1 MRAVGEIGP
10 AALDETASGPHQR
23 KLAAILCAD
32 VVGFSR
38 LMGEDEAA
46 TYDAL
51 RRLRRAIDPLI
62 AAKSGRIVSSAGD
75 GFLAEFASI
84 VDALSCAVEMQ
95 RLAGESN
102 AGLSPQRHLK
112 LRIGVNLGDVI
123 VADDNDIYGDGV
135 NIAARLEALARPG
148 GICLSHSAYEQAKNK
163 LDLPYRALGRH
174 RVKNIAEPVRAYAV
188 GPAAPSPAAIVL
200 ARWRG
205 PIITALAAALT
216 ISGLGVWLLERPR
229 VLAPVAAPAIPT
241 RLAGRTS
248 VAVLPFKD
256 LSDAAGQ
263 TSFAEGLTEE
273 IGNAL
278 GRFSTLEV
286 IGKSATAALQSRTLA
301 FEEIGRA
308 LGIRYIVEGSIRRAG
323 DRLRINADLTEA
335 PTGRQIW
342 SDVYDAPTKDT
353 LAAQDDVS
361 QRVVGAVAATLNR
374 VEHDRVLHKPIEDL
388 APFEYILRARA
399 DFTGHTRETNDEAR
413 TLARRAIELD
423 PDFAE
428 GYSALGWAYYEA
440 ATSGWSEFPKDDIDR
455 AQTLAQKAAGLDP
468 SLTSAY
474 GLLANLFLYQGEYER
489 ALAQADRAIAINPND
504 ADSSIRRGSILIYAG
519 RPSEAISW
527 LQASLRLDPANAPA
541 AVGLGMAKYFLA
553 QYSDAIEALD
563 RALARDP
570 GRVNQLTA
578 HPLLAACYARLGRME
593 EAGRERSIVARLSP
607 FFYAERFATQF
618 GTQQAR
624 NDMLAGLKAAGFP

>member
-1 MRAVGEIGP
+1 
-10 AALDETASGPHQR
+10 
-23 KLAAILCAD
+23 
-32 VVGFSR
+32 
-38 LMGEDEAA
+38 MGEDEAA

-62 AAKSGRIVSSAGD
+62 AAKGGRIVSTAGD

-112 LRIGVNLGDVI
+112 LRIGVNLDDVI

-135 NIAARLEALARPG
+135 NIAARLETLASPG
-148 GICLSHSAYEQAKNK
+148 GICLSHTAYEQVKNK

-174 RVKNIAEPVRAYAV
+174 SVKNIAQPVRVYAV
-188 GPAAPSPAAIVL
+188 GPAAPSLAAIVL

-205 PIITALAAALT
+205 PIIAALATLLMIA
-216 ISGLGVWLLERPR
+216 GLGVWRFEQPTAR
-229 VLAPVAAPAIPT
+229 APVAAPAVPA
-241 RLAGRTS
+241 RLGGRTS

-256 LSDAAGQ
+256 LSDAADR
-263 TSFAEGLTEE
+263 TLFADGLTEG

-301 FEEIGRA
+301 LNEIGRA
-308 LGIRYIVEGSIRRAG
+308 LGVRYIVEGSTRRAG
-323 DRLRINADLTEA
+323 DRLRINAELAEA

-342 SDVYDAPTKDT
+342 SDVYDAPEKDP

-361 QRVVGAVAATLNR
+361 QRVVGAVAATLTR
-374 VEHDRVLHKPIEDL
+374 VEHERVLRKPVEDL
-388 APFEYILRARA
+388 APYEYILRARA
-399 DFTGHTRETNDEAR
+399 DFTGHTREKNDEAR

-423 PDFAE
+423 PEFAE

-468 SLTSAY
+468 TLTSAY
-474 GLLANLFLYQGEYER
+474 VLLANLFLYRGEYER
-489 ALAQADRAIAINPND
+489 ALAQADRAIVINPND
-504 ADSSIRRGSILIYAG
+504 AANFWVRGSILIYAG
-519 RPSEAISW
+519 RSSEAISW
-527 LQASLRLDPANAPA
+527 LEASLHLDSANFA
-541 AVGLGMAKYFLA
+541 ASGALGVAKYFLA
-553 QYSDAIEALD
+553 QYGDAIEAFD
-563 RALARDP
+563 QALARDP
-570 GRVNQLTA
+570 GRVNQLIA
-578 HPLLAACYARLGRME
+578 HPLLAACYARLGRMQ
-593 EAGRERSIVARLSP
+593 EAGRERAIVARLSP
-607 FFYAERFATQF
+607 FFDAERFAAQF

-624 NDMLAGLKAAGFP
+624 DDMLVGLKAAGFL

>member
-1 MRAVGEIGP
+1 MSSAVLNE
-10 AALDETASGPHQR
+10 AASGPHQR

-38 LMGEDEAA
+38 LMGENEAA

-62 AAKSGRIVSSAGD
+62 TAKSGRIVSTAGD

-102 AGLSPQRHLK
+102 AGLSPERHLK

-135 NIAARLEALARPG
+135 NIAARLEALAPPG
-148 GICLSHSAYEQAKNK
+148 GICLSHSAYEQVKNK
-163 LDLPYRALGRH
+163 LDLPYRSLGRH
-174 RVKNIAEPVRAYAV
+174 RVKNIAEPVRVYAV
-188 GPAAPSPAAIVL
+188 GPGAPSPAAIVP
-200 ARWRG
+200 RSWRG
-205 PIITALAAALT
+205 PIIAALAVALM
-216 ISGLGVWLLERPR
+216 IGGAGVWLFERPTAH
-229 VLAPVAAPAIPT
+229 APVTAPATPT
-241 RLAGRTS
+241 RLADRTS

-263 TSFAEGLTEE
+263 TSFAEGLTEG

-286 IGKSATAALQSRTLA
+286 IGKSATAVLQSRTLA
-301 FEEIGRA
+301 LEEIGRA
-308 LGIRYIVEGSIRRAG
+308 LGVRYIVEGSVRRAA
-323 DRLRINADLTEA
+323 DHLRINADLTEA

-342 SDVYDAPTKDT
+342 SDVYDAPTKDPP
-353 LAAQDDVS
+353 AAQDDVS
-361 QRVVGAVAATLNR
+361 RRVVGAVAATLNR
-374 VEHDRVLHKPIEDL
+374 VEHDRVLRKPIEDL

-399 DFTGHTRETNDEAR
+399 DFTSHTREKNDEAR

-428 GYSALGWAYYEA
+428 GYSALGWAYYES

-468 SLTSAY
+468 TLTSAY
-474 GLLANLFLYQGEYER
+474 GLLANLLLYKREYER

-504 ADSSIRRGSILIYAG
+504 ELNFNVRGSILIYAG

-541 AVGLGMAKYFLA
+541 SVGLGVANYFLK
-553 QYSDAIEALD
+553 QYGDAIEAFD

-570 GRVNQLTA
+570 GRVNQLLA
-578 HPLLAACYARLGRME
+578 HPLLAACYARLGRMD

-607 FFYAERFATQF
+607 FFDAERFAAQF
-618 GTQQAR
+618 GTQQAHD
-624 NDMLAGLKAAGFP
+624 DMLASLKAAGFP